1 MDLEEYISQFM
12 TAAEDQQAWKEAQ
25 SMSKGSSIVFFTS
38 CVRNPSGVYVKPDG
52 EWDTH
57 DPGYSIQRCT
67 INNPHNPTEE
77 MAKGI
82 DFAIREI
89 DKRYLSPNWDMDLPS
104 VRNYGICLV
113 SDVEHFKN
121 LKKLFLRRLCN
132 LALKESQAKST
143 THSRVLV

>member
-82 DFAIREI
+82 DFAI
-89 DKRYLSPNWDMDLPS
+89 
-104 VRNYGICLV
+104 
-113 SDVEHFKN
+113 
-121 LKKLFLRRLCN
+121 
-132 LALKESQAKST
+132 
-143 THSRVLV
+143 